1 MGERNESKIIIEG
14 KQTRALIDS
23 GAQLSLITTTYAKHL
38 GLPIKKLRSS
48 FRVEGAGGIDVPYK
62 GFVEA
67 QISIPEIRGF
77 DEPCL
82 LLVSG
87 DSEFGHFCPVILGTL
102 HIDMI
107 LEKATKEELQGLSES
122 WRRGGLGNRVMNQ
135 LAAVSGEL
143 DQCTGEVRVTRDI
156 HVGEGETVQ
165 VSGRSD
171 HPLNCKRV
179 NVILEPLET
188 SEGALVVRTYAMT
201 KSNGRRVPFDL

>member
-1 MGERNESKIIIEG
+1 MLPRLSLGKSQLGREQQGRARSREDDSEWPGIQTIKNALELETGEILNPDPVLRLVGERNESKIIIEG

-38 GLPIKKLRSS
+38 GLPIKELRSS

-107 LEKATKEELQGLSES
+107 LEKATK
-122 WRRGGLGNRVMNQ
+122 RRTPGTS
-135 LAAVSGEL
+135 VSRG
-143 DQCTGEVRVTRDI
+143 D
-156 HVGEGETVQ
+156 EGDWEIG
-165 VSGRSD
+165 S
-171 HPLNCKRV
+171 
-179 NVILEPLET
+179 
-188 SEGALVVRTYAMT
+188 
-201 KSNGRRVPFDL
+201 